1 MNIGEKIA
9 ELRRDAGMTQEV
21 LASRLVISPQ
31 AVSKWER
38 GVANPD
44 LELIPEIARLFGVSA
59 DELLGLSSSKAR
71 ENELES
77 RIGSLERLR
86 HGQGGAGLP
95 RLRYLR
101 ASVQEALMP

>member
-9 ELRRDAGMTQEV
+9 ELRRDAGMTQEA

-44 LELIPEIARLFGVSA
+44 LELIPEIAKLFGISA
-59 DELLGLSSSKAR
+59 AELLKNIA
-71 ENELES
+71 E
-77 RIGSLERLR
+77 
-86 HGQGGAGLP
+86 
-95 RLRYLR
+95 
-101 ASVQEALMP
+101 